1 MRTAKDTFYFVEDVM
16 KMLGL
21 SRSKAYSI
29 IKQFNTEMEEK
40 GYFTVPGR
48 VNGRY
53 FDSRMNFEPEPKPGR
68 KRARTA

>member
-29 IKQFNTEMEEK
+29 W
-40 GYFTVPGR
+40 
-48 VNGRY
+48 
-53 FDSRMNFEPEPKPGR
+53 
-68 KRARTA
+68 RTLHLMDK

>member
-40 GYFTVPGR
+40 GYGDYLALLQQENQQTT
-48 VNGRY
+48 
-53 FDSRMNFEPEPKPGR
+53 E
-68 KRARTA
+68 